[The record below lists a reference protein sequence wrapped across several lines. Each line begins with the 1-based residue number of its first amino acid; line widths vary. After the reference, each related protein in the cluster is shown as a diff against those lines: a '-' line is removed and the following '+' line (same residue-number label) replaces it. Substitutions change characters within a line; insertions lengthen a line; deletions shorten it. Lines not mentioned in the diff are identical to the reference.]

1 MKVQIETLGCK
12 VNSVES
18 ESITELFRKRGHKI
32 VKDDAEFVVIN
43 TCCVT
48 GEAEA
53 KSRQAIRK
61 ALKTGAKVAVMGCY
75 GQLDPDTLK
84 DIGVSVLVGTS

>member
-1 MKVQIETLGCK
+1 MRIKIETLGCK
-12 VNSVES
+12 VNGVES
-18 ESITELFRKRGHKI
+18 ESIAELFRKRGHEI
-32 VKDDAEFVVIN
+32 VKDNADVVVIN

-61 ALKTGAKVAVMGCY
+61 ALKAGAAVAVMGCY
-75 GQLDPDTLK
+75 GAQEYC
-84 DIGVSVLVGTS
+84 